1 MKVLR
6 VSLLQR
12 QLYGWE
18 ILQERVSILK
28 FSGEKI
34 WMFLTIFPF
43 YLHVPRGLLT
53 RRTPSMNPFETCK
66 RAVDVLIDV
75 LEGKRADKG
84 HVDLISPEFVSAGTM
99 SRAKIRSRS
108 SRERR

>member
-1 MKVLR
+1 MGGKYSPGASIDLEIFERKNLDVPHDISVLSACTTGATHTAHP
-6 VSLLQR
+6 VD
-12 QLYGWE
+12 E
-18 ILQERVSILK
+18 
-28 FSGEKI
+28 
-34 WMFLTIFPF
+34 FP
-43 YLHVPRGLLT
+43 
-53 RRTPSMNPFETCK
+53 MNPFETCK

-99 SRAKIRSRS
+99 SRAKIRSRR